1 MITVREERESSKA
14 ARVMENALRV
24 LLKNPSGFTY
34 GALALSA
41 LLAVPRGFSSRQDF
55 LLFLLQL
62 ALFSG
67 WVQVWGRQR
76 VQDPEARSGWTV
88 VLAFLGMLLL
98 STLAARHLSF
108 TLVATTLLP
117 QYFTLLPLPV
127 AALTFVPMFIAS
139 EYSHTAAVLAN
150 PTTMPWDMAII
161 RGAAVI
167 LIGICFKVLAIQIEE
182 RGRLRAS
189 LASAERKA
197 GVLAERQ
204 RLAREIH
211 DTLAQGFASI
221 IVHFER
227 AEQVDALTN
236 SPAKPHLD
244 LACSVAR
251 EGLEDSRRMLAAL
264 RPEVLEQRALPEALD
279 RVCQEWSRR
288 TGIQSKLSVTG
299 SAFALHPDIEVAV
312 LRGMQEALTNVA
324 RHSEARSAAV
334 TLSYMEDIV
343 VLDVQDDG
351 KGFLPSAADGN
362 GYGLAG
368 MRERVKRLRGTFSVE
383 SVPGEGT
390 TISIS
395 LPAMVTVTSEVV
407 TNGLTV

>member
-1 MITVREERESSKA
+1 MITVQEQREASKA
-14 ARVMENALRV
+14 AQLVEKGLRI
-24 LLKNPSGFTY
+24 LLQNPTGFTY
-34 GALALSA
+34 GALVLST
-41 LLAVPRGFSSRQDF
+41 LFVLPRGFGSQRDF
-55 LLFLLQL
+55 LLFLIQL
-62 ALFSG
+62 MAFAL
-67 WVQVWGRQR
+67 WVQLWGRQR
-76 VQDPEARSGWTV
+76 VKDPGAHSWWTMA
-88 VLAFLGMLLL
+88 LAFLGMLLL
-98 STLAARHLSF
+98 ATLAARHLAF
-108 TLVATTLLP
+108 TLVATTILP
-117 QYFTLLPLPV
+117 QYFTLLPLPI
-127 AALTFVPMFIAS
+127 AILTFVPMFIAS

-150 PTTMPWDMAII
+150 PTSIPWDMAII

-167 LIGICFKVLAIQIEE
+167 LIGICFKVLALQIEE

-221 IVHFER
+221 ILHFER
-227 AEQVDALTN
+227 AEQVDSLAQ
-236 SPAKPHLD
+236 SPARPHLE
-244 LACSVAR
+244 LARSVAR

-264 RPEVLEQRALPEALD
+264 RPEVLEQRALPEALE

-288 TGIQSKLSVTG
+288 TGIQAKLSVTG
-299 SAFALHPDIEVAV
+299 SPFALHPDIEVAV

-324 RHSEARSAAV
+324 RHSRAETATV
-334 TLSYMEDIV
+334 TLSYMEDLI

-351 KGFLPSAADGN
+351 KGFLPSAVQGN
-362 GYGLAG
+362 GYGLSG
-368 MRERVKRLRGTFSVE
+368 MRERINRLRGTLSVE

-395 LPAMVTVTSEVV
+395 LPAMVTSTSEVV
-407 TNGLTV
+407 TSGLTV

>member
-1 MITVREERESSKA
+1 MITVHEQQESSKA
-14 ARVMENALRV
+14 AQTMERVLRL
-24 LLKNPSGFTY
+24 LLKNPTGFTY

-41 LLAVPRGFSSRQDF
+41 VFALPRGFNSQRDL
-55 LLFLLQL
+55 LLFVGQL
-62 ALFSG
+62 VAFAL
-67 WVQVWGRQR
+67 WVELWARQR
-76 VQDPEARSGWTV
+76 ARDARAGSGWTV
-88 VLAFLGMLLL
+88 LLAFVGMLLL
-98 STLAARHLSF
+98 ATLAARHLAF
-108 TLVATTLLP
+108 TIVATTLLP

-127 AALTFVPMFIAS
+127 AVLTFVPMFIAS

-150 PTTMPWDMAII
+150 PTSMPWDMAII

-167 LIGICFKVLAIQIEE
+167 LIGICFKVLALQIEE

-221 IVHFER
+221 ILHFER
-227 AEQVDALTN
+227 AEQVDALDQ
-236 SPAKPHLD
+236 SPAKPHLE
-244 LACSVAR
+244 LARSVAR

-279 RVCQEWSRR
+279 RVREEWSRR
-288 TGIQSKLSVTG
+288 TSIQSRLSVTG

-312 LRGMQEALTNVA
+312 LRGMQEALTNIA
-324 RHSEARSAAV
+324 RHSEARTAAI
-334 TLSYMEDIV
+334 TLSYMEDLV

-351 KGFLPSAADGN
+351 KGFVPNAIQGN
-362 GYGLAG
+362 GYGLTG
-368 MRERVKRLRGTFSVE
+368 MRERIQRLRGSLSVE

-395 LPAMVTVTSEVV
+395 LPAMVTSTSEVV
-407 TNGLTV
+407 TSGLTV